1 MPKIGFS
8 SILGY
13 FGDLRRHKG
22 AYFWAKSVSIPKN
35 IHFGLNF
42 SQKNM
47 QNFNHFISITISKYH
62 ISVKFGI

>member
-22 AYFWAKSVSIPKN
+22 AYFWAKSVSIHKN
-35 IHFGLNF
+35 IHFGLIF
-42 SQKNM
+42 SQK
-47 QNFNHFISITISKYH
+47 KYA
-62 ISVKFGI
+62 KF